1 MKNFLQVNDLT
12 YYFNE
17 DEMILNRLNLTINK
31 GDFVSILGPS
41 GSGKTSL
48 LRILAGLSKQQ
59 SGSILLD
66 EIIISDDKLMIP
78 PEKRN
83 IGLVVQDKALFPHLT
98 VYKNIIFGIRNLPD
112 KELIAIN
119 MLKLFKITKHKNK
132 YPYELSGGEQQRV
145 ALARALAPKPKLL
158 LLDEP
163 FDGLDSKLKSELYGE
178 IKNIVKS
185 KNITVVM
192 VSHHLDEAKLLSDRV
207 LHIKHAHLN

>member
-119 MLKLFKITKHKNK
+119 MLKLLRLQNIKINIHTNYLGRATTSSISKS
-132 YPYELSGGEQQRV
+132 LS
-145 ALARALAPKPKLL
+145 
-158 LLDEP
+158 
-163 FDGLDSKLKSELYGE
+163 SK
-178 IKNIVKS
+178 
-185 KNITVVM
+185 
-192 VSHHLDEAKLLSDRV
+192 AKVIAS
-207 LHIKHAHLN
+207 